1 MIQTAQGLNLESE
14 ITTVKIP
21 LEGENIG
28 DITTILDKIA
38 SFHPIFLK
46 EYTVSPT
53 LLTIRSKLPFI
64 WRESADAFIK
74 LAKNKITIIEA
85 EDIII
90 NTIIVTRIK
99 SMSTIPLLE
108 SAHKQNIE
116 TTTAILSE
124 SVVKGFD
131 KGFSNLTNRYYVLGC
146 GKGSHIT
153 GSISSSKDA
162 IVAKNIQRDKWS
174 TNTMID
180 RLGLPLP
187 KWEIIDSEKD
197 IERVWDEYQKPLVIK
212 PTGLTGGKG
221 VNVGIKTLEQAKKA
235 YNKSKKD
242 VYDKVRAPWQT
253 KIMIQEQV
261 QGEDYRLL
269 VINGKLEIVTKR
281 IPAFV
286 IGNGKLSIKK
296 LIEKMNSDPR
306 RNIQNPAHILKPTII
321 DEPLTDYL
329 EEQKLSLN
337 YVPKKNEQIYVRKVA
352 SMSQGGITEDF
363 TDKVGKEIK
372 IIVESIAQSVHAFT
386 LGVDIMC
393 LDISKPLTKDNG
405 AILEINTMPE
415 SYLNFY
421 PVLGTQRGYVAD
433 IYLKTLLEGNSCKK
447 FVVIGQSKD
456 DIPTLL
462 RRRWFIKKEYT
473 VGEIIED
480 RYYINGIQINE
491 DLERWKAV
499 EAIKC
504 NASLDVIILHY
515 RDWNDVKEHGLG
527 FDHIHTLFVTKD
539 MINNKEYM
547 KRVKKYKQMK
557 LIDKIKGI

>member
-1 MIQTAQGLNLESE
+1 MFKTVQGLNLESE
-14 ITTVKIP
+14 ITTVRIS

-28 DITTILDKIA
+28 DITKILDKIA
-38 SFHPIFLK
+38 SFHPIFIK

-64 WRESADAFIK
+64 WRESAEVFIK
-74 LAKNKITIIEA
+74 LASNNIPLQEA

-116 TTTAILSE
+116 TTTAILSD

-174 TNTMID
+174 TNTMIN

-187 KWEIIDSEKD
+187 KWEVIESEKD
-197 IERVWDEYQKPLVIK
+197 IEKVWDEYQKPLVIK

-221 VNVGIKTLEQAKKA
+221 VNLGIKTIEQAMKA
-235 YNKSKKD
+235 YNKCKKD
-242 VYDKVRAPWQT
+242 IADKMRAPWQT

-269 VINGKLEIVTKR
+269 VINGTLEIVTKR

-286 IGNGKLSIKK
+286 IGNGKLSIEK
-296 LIEKMNSDPR
+296 LIEKENSDPR
-306 RNIQNPAHILKPTII
+306 RNIHNPAHILKPIII

-329 EEQKLSLN
+329 EEQKLSLS
-337 YVPKKNEQIYVRKVA
+337 YVPKKEEKIYVRKVA

-386 LGVDIMC
+386 LGIDIMC

-421 PVLGTQRGYVAD
+421 PVLGKQRGYVAD
-433 IYLKTLLEGNSCKK
+433 TYLSTLLSENKCKK
-447 FVVIGQSKD
+447 FVVVGQHKD
-456 DIPTLL
+456 DLPTLL
-462 RRRWFIKKEYT
+462 RRKWIIKKEYT

-491 DLERWKAV
+491 DLEKWKAV

-515 RDWNDVKEHGLG
+515 RDWNDVEENGLG
-527 FDHIHTLFVTKD
+527 FDHIDTLFITKE
-539 MINNKEYM
+539 MFNNKEYI
-547 KRVKKYKQMK
+547 KKVKKYKKMK
-557 LIDKIKGI
+557 LINNIKKI